1 MKRLLALLVAL
12 VSGVYLFGFG
22 WVPDPLPFID
32 EGVALVV
39 FLNALAYLGLD
50 LRGLFGV
57 GKGKKEEESPPI
69 DID

>member
-1 MKRLLALLVAL
+1 VAL

-32 EGVALVV
+32 EGLALVI

-50 LRGLFGV
+50 LRGLFGM
-57 GKGKKEEESPPI
+57 GKGKKEEESSTI